1 MHPKKY
7 IFFTLTFRT
16 STFNYSQEDL
26 PPSASNTSNR
36 GQQQGGG
43 AQHLRAPTRQDYNI
57 GNNSGSNTGG
67 LRTPSE
73 KPSGE
78 KLITPGSP
86 MESIRRRYPTCKKF
100 LRNFRFAKFG
110 QFLGTFLKNTSIYP
124 FLAAGPTRG
133 VEWDPRQR
141 HSVAEPSQAQRTQ
154 TGSPLVAVPI
164 IETQIGIKRVPSNL
178 TTAQAP
184 LEEDP
189 YADPG
194 IICTMLQKLSK
205 CEVKG

>member
-1 MHPKKY
+1 MMMMACVFENCFDLCFWNTGCLICYFDILQNSTISNETPCRIMHPKKY

-43 AQHLRAPTRQDYNI
+43 GQHLRAPTRQDYNI
-57 GNNSGSNTGG
+57 GNNSGSNNAGG

-86 MESIRRRYPTCKKF
+86 MESIRRRYPTCKEF
-100 LRNFRFAKFG
+100 SRNFLNLQNLDKFWHI
-110 QFLGTFLKNTSIYP
+110 FKKYFNFSI
-124 FLAAGPTRG
+124 FSCWT
-133 VEWDPRQR
+133 
-141 HSVAEPSQAQRTQ
+141 
-154 TGSPLVAVPI
+154 
-164 IETQIGIKRVPSNL
+164 N
-178 TTAQAP
+178 
-184 LEEDP
+184 
-189 YADPG
+189 
-194 IICTMLQKLSK
+194 
-205 CEVKG
+205 

>member
-1 MHPKKY
+1 MFNFAILIFCKIAQFQTKHPVELY
-7 IFFTLTFRT
+7 ILRNYNFFSLIFRT

-43 AQHLRAPTRQDYNI
+43 GQHLRAPTRQDYNI
-57 GNNSGSNTGG
+57 GNNSGSNAGG

-100 LRNFRFAKFG
+100 LGNFDLQNLDNFWHIFKKYFN
-110 QFLGTFLKNTSIYP
+110 FSI
-124 FLAAGPTRG
+124 FSCWT
-133 VEWDPRQR
+133 
-141 HSVAEPSQAQRTQ
+141 
-154 TGSPLVAVPI
+154 
-164 IETQIGIKRVPSNL
+164 N
-178 TTAQAP
+178 
-184 LEEDP
+184 
-189 YADPG
+189 
-194 IICTMLQKLSK
+194 
-205 CEVKG
+205 